1 MATDCGKLNGRDVSF
16 LRAVMSRNGH
26 LVDQASQDPADVG
39 QEPGDPEE
47 VVRGR
52 PEGVS
57 RAPAG
62 DQSQQPPGRKM
73 FYQLL

>member
-1 MATDCGKLNGRDVSF
+1 MANSIGSPVRF

-57 RAPAG
+57 RTPAG